1 MAAKLGD
8 SEITLMDILWHEG
21 EMPAKRLSDIL
32 LERMGWKMSTT
43 YTLIK
48 RCIEK
53 GAIERVEPGFICRP
67 LISKEQVQAYETT
80 ALLDKLF
87 DSSADKLF
95 AAIVSSKALS
105 PEEIKRLKQ
114 IVSELE

>member
-1 MAAKLGD
+1 MTAKLGD
-8 SEITLMDILWHEG
+8 SEIVLMDVLWQEG
-21 EMPAKRLSDIL
+21 DIPAKRLSDIL
-32 LERMGWKMSTT
+32 LEQMGWKMSTT

-53 GAIERVEPGFICRP
+53 GAIERIEPNFICRA

-95 AAIVSSKALS
+95 ASIISNKALS
-105 PEEIKRLKQ
+105 PEEIRRLKQ